1 MLDKIYEV
9 YCDIYRITFIALPI
23 YLLVTYH
30 NKKVLAVVYASLVL
44 AHNLI
49 RGIAR
54 ICNST
59 YKDSIG
65 RLIEIDMGKHEEL
78 RLPLNL
84 VGFILKI
91 YLTFFIFECLN

>member
-1 MLDKIYEV
+1 MLDKIYET

-30 NKKVLAVVYASLVL
+30 NKTILAVLYASLVL
-44 AHNLI
+44 VHNLI
-49 RGIAR
+49 KGIAK
-54 ICNST
+54 ICDST
-59 YKDSIG
+59 YKDPAR